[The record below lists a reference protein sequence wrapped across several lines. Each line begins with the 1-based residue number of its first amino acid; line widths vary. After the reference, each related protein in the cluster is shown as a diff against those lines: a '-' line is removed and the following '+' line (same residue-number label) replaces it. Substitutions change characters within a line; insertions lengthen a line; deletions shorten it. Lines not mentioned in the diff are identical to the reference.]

1 MDRLNR
7 LAAYTWDD
15 SRQFR
20 SSYGV
25 WHVFGTKYLGRAVR
39 PDYEQIARLQSAS
52 SPGELSSSSV
62 PHGPG
67 GDSTAG
73 NRGKESERTIEVVAR
88 IGDNLVQEER
98 LQEEYQTL
106 ASADASHRKY
116 LLRPV
121 EMQRLP
127 SLNDDHEP
135 SLLACIYESPGPN
148 DLLRYIDCGAIW
160 YHTRPEGGESDNE
173 TDDVGSYRSDR
184 RELMPLHTFLD
195 FAIGAAEC
203 IEMLHSQQIV
213 HGQIRGDAF
222 HFNQET
228 GRVRLI
234 HLGAGVRAYDTGR
247 LSASSPVLANPLM
260 SPEQT
265 GRTPIQPDN
274 RADIYSLGVLFWS
287 ALVHEIPFG
296 SKSPMDIIREALGQ
310 ELPSVSTLRPDVP
323 ELIAR
328 VIARAT
334 AKNVLGRYNSVSGLR
349 HDLVEVR
356 RLLAAGDTEEAESWE
371 IGSKDVSP
379 FFTLPRTMVGRT
391 TERDAIVEVLDRMF
405 RMYQGKGPRLSSLPE
420 DQFAMFAVPPPSG
433 DNLCEKEARTLADGF
448 PNLPGSTSVTSARI
462 PQSYIAN
469 TSRVRSPGD
478 SQNGSSDGSE
488 VGPVASDGKGAEKR
502 LSTPS
507 ISSSSG
513 DGSSR
518 SSDDAGKTAGHRMMA
533 PKGRCEVIS
542 IEGGAGLGKTR
553 LITSVQIEAR
563 RRGFFASSR
572 FDLAIKEHQ
581 RPVLQLFSS
590 LFEQAFSENS
600 IEPSFLPM
608 LRNHIGSAWDTLHK
622 VLGLPKF
629 LLGSSP
635 NLPEQVPKSAARS
648 TKSLPYRHPP
658 ESTGTESSQEFLR
671 TGSSTNSLPLVRTL
685 LDILRAFTQYKLVCL
700 CLDDVHLADEE
711 SVELITQIISAR
723 IRLVLILAYRPE
735 NASSE
740 MVKQILNLSTN
751 KELRTGRDVGLTVV
765 KLSPLSEDSV
775 MQYVAS
781 TLCLPV
787 PVILPLGAL
796 IQSRTSGN
804 PFYVREMLN
813 DCYEHGFICYDYQEG
828 LWSFD
833 LSRISEHLKADDY
846 NDDIVDDFLIRRLS
860 SLSAVSKSILA
871 WASHLGMT
879 FSFQLVKRLLNSD
892 EMDPWSG
899 LSEREMI
906 QGLQATIQA
915 YVIVPTQDHDIFSF
929 TYNHYMHL
937 AASFHTRDPD
947 HVNFVKAQVLFRYYS
962 HDDKYRNMLASAIIE
977 SAPIFKASVARRR
990 PFRKF
995 LFDYAKAASETGF
1008 RSTAIN
1014 SYTSCIQLLQEDMW
1028 NEDAEDVIYDE
1039 TLQIFTS
1046 AAEGYLYQGQHAE
1059 ASRLLESMLANA
1071 RSPVDKAP
1079 SWILQS
1085 RMLAQLGN
1093 STGAFQAL
1101 KQCLTTLDITIDD
1114 DPSFFKCDNEF
1125 RRLCEAISATT
1136 TEDIIEKASV
1146 GHPILAAV
1154 GAVLVE
1160 ATSAAFWSD
1169 TLTFYQMTLVMVD
1182 TYLSHGPFPQA
1193 GMGLLQLAVIAI
1205 TRDNA
1210 IAFASHCSELAL
1222 ALIKQSNDPRT
1233 RGRGIVLYSTFIDH
1247 LQHHVQSSIS
1257 HLEGALDFSIHAGD
1271 RIATIL
1277 NYGLLATM
1285 KFFASE
1291 NLAELE
1297 SFCVYSCQ
1305 DITSWQSD
1313 TPGGT
1318 ILITICQL
1326 CRALQGKTYT
1336 HDSTA
1341 VMSDEEHN
1349 SAAYKY
1355 WLVRTIKNSD
1365 RPLMLYE
1372 SMEIA
1377 PLFLYGH
1384 YERAV
1389 ALGNSCLKKVNAIW
1403 STRNTRFLMFFHSL
1417 SLAGCVWMRKQQQ
1430 VNHEATLE
1438 EMANLARMLRYFK
1451 RKIEQWQ
1458 AITDVNYL
1466 AWTKILSAQIAE
1478 MEHDQRAA
1486 LSLYQEALDHASTHG
1501 FGFEEALA
1509 NHLLAEHLMREGSS
1523 RLGTLALKEA
1533 ASLYQRIGAT
1543 GVADHILRVH
1553 GLEQKPKHVPREAAT
1568 QTEPDESS
1576 MRIRPQVSDPG
1587 NDEKSS
1593 AGESVAERSLHIL
1606 DLTSILE
1613 RSQVISSVLR
1623 VDELLQTMCKIIM
1636 ESCHG
1641 TATVAAIITKE
1652 NAATEWAVA
1661 ASGDAAGHIKVHHP
1675 PTPIGHSFLVAESV
1689 VNYCVRFREP
1699 AYLPDI
1705 LQDPR
1710 FSYVSEAWLAQNP
1723 SSKSVVAF
1731 PISHGGDETEPL
1743 AVLYLE
1749 GPPNGFSHLNRVV
1762 LQLLVVQLGIS
1773 YSNALTLKEVERVST
1788 INQSMVKVQ
1797 KKALAEAMAAEQE
1810 ANIAKAEALHH
1821 AQLAEE
1827 AAKAKSSF
1835 LANISHELRTPL
1847 NGVIGNSE
1855 LLLSSPLPGQELQ
1868 MADSIHTSAKLLLTV
1883 INDILD
1889 FSKIEANKVQ
1899 LHNVSFDVDKM
1910 IREVVRSM
1918 STDFGN
1924 KRQSNHVRIIQDIR
1938 LPQFRVYGD
1947 PVRLQQILGNL
1958 IGNSLKF
1965 TETGSIT
1972 IGSRADDETVDSARL
1987 TFWVTDTGIGIPE
2000 RHIQNLF
2007 KPFTQADASTA
2018 RRFGGSGLG
2027 LSICKSLI
2035 DMMGGT
2041 IDLKST
2047 EDVGTTVSFSI
2058 TLPKVNPGGSGTA
2071 SPTES
2076 TDNALSLLNTAAPD
2090 CMDLSQIPLSNLR
2103 ICVAEDNLINQ
2114 RITVQYLKKLG
2125 FTQVDAYNNGLE
2137 AVEGIQ
2143 KKASEEQ
2150 PYHMVLMDVQ
2160 MPVMDG
2166 YVATRRLRQDPVDAV
2181 RRILIIAL
2189 TASAIQG
2196 DREKCLDSGMNDY
2209 LAKPFLLEALKKK
2222 FEQYLQ
2228 I

>member
-1 MDRLNR
+1 ML
-7 LAAYTWDD
+7 
-15 SRQFR
+15 
-20 SSYGV
+20 
-25 WHVFGTKYLGRAVR
+25 TKL
-39 PDYEQIARLQSAS
+39 
-52 SPGELSSSSV
+52 ELW
-62 PHGPG
+62 
-67 GDSTAG
+67 
-73 NRGKESERTIEVVAR
+73 N
-88 IGDNLVQEER
+88 
-98 LQEEYQTL
+98 
-106 ASADASHRKY
+106 
-116 LLRPV
+116 
-121 EMQRLP
+121 
-127 SLNDDHEP
+127 
-135 SLLACIYESPGPN
+135 
-148 DLLRYIDCGAIW
+148 
-160 YHTRPEGGESDNE
+160 
-173 TDDVGSYRSDR
+173 
-184 RELMPLHTFLD
+184 
-195 FAIGAAEC
+195 
-203 IEMLHSQQIV
+203 
-213 HGQIRGDAF
+213 
-222 HFNQET
+222 
-228 GRVRLI
+228 
-234 HLGAGVRAYDTGR
+234 
-247 LSASSPVLANPLM
+247 
-260 SPEQT
+260 
-265 GRTPIQPDN
+265 
-274 RADIYSLGVLFWS
+274 
-287 ALVHEIPFG
+287 
-296 SKSPMDIIREALGQ
+296 
-310 ELPSVSTLRPDVP
+310 
-323 ELIAR
+323 
-328 VIARAT
+328 
-334 AKNVLGRYNSVSGLR
+334 
-349 HDLVEVR
+349 
-356 RLLAAGDTEEAESWE
+356 
-371 IGSKDVSP
+371 
-379 FFTLPRTMVGRT
+379 
-391 TERDAIVEVLDRMF
+391 
-405 RMYQGKGPRLSSLPE
+405 
-420 DQFAMFAVPPPSG
+420 
-433 DNLCEKEARTLADGF
+433 
-448 PNLPGSTSVTSARI
+448 
-462 PQSYIAN
+462 
-469 TSRVRSPGD
+469 
-478 SQNGSSDGSE
+478 
-488 VGPVASDGKGAEKR
+488 
-502 LSTPS
+502 
-507 ISSSSG
+507 
-513 DGSSR
+513 
-518 SSDDAGKTAGHRMMA
+518 
-533 PKGRCEVIS
+533 
-542 IEGGAGLGKTR
+542 
-553 LITSVQIEAR
+553 
-563 RRGFFASSR
+563 
-572 FDLAIKEHQ
+572 
-581 RPVLQLFSS
+581 
-590 LFEQAFSENS
+590 
-600 IEPSFLPM
+600 
-608 LRNHIGSAWDTLHK
+608 
-622 VLGLPKF
+622 
-629 LLGSSP
+629 
-635 NLPEQVPKSAARS
+635 
-648 TKSLPYRHPP
+648 
-658 ESTGTESSQEFLR
+658 
-671 TGSSTNSLPLVRTL
+671 
-685 LDILRAFTQYKLVCL
+685 
-700 CLDDVHLADEE
+700 
-711 SVELITQIISAR
+711 
-723 IRLVLILAYRPE
+723 
-735 NASSE
+735 
-740 MVKQILNLSTN
+740 
-751 KELRTGRDVGLTVV
+751 GRDVGITAVT
-765 KLSPLSEDSV
+765 LSPLSEDSV

-781 TLCLPV
+781 TLCLPI
-787 PVILPLGAL
+787 PAILPLGAL
-796 IQSRTSGN
+796 IQARTSGN
-804 PFYVREMLN
+804 PFYVREILN

-833 LSRISEHLKADDY
+833 LGRISEHFKADDY
-846 NDDIVDDFLIRRLS
+846 NDAIFDDFLIRRLS
-860 SLSAVSKSILA
+860 SLSPVAKSILA

-879 FSFQLVKRLLNSD
+879 FSFQLVKRLLSSD
-892 EMDPWSG
+892 ETGSESG

-915 YVIVPTQDHDIFSF
+915 YVVVPTQDHDVFSF
-929 TYNHYMHL
+929 TYNHYMNL
-937 AASFHTRDPD
+937 AASFHTIDQD

-977 SAPIFKASVARRR
+977 SAPIFQASVARRR

-995 LFDYAKAASETGF
+995 LFDYAKAASQTGF

-1046 AAEGYLYQGQHAE
+1046 AAEGYLFQGQHAE
-1059 ASRLLESMLANA
+1059 ASRLLESMLSNA

-1101 KQCLTTLDITIDD
+1101 KDCLMTLDITIDD
-1114 DPSFFKCDNEF
+1114 DPSFSKCDKEF
-1125 RRLCEAISATT
+1125 RRLCEAISAITT
-1136 TEDIIEKASV
+1136 KDIAEKTSV
-1146 GHPILAAV
+1146 GHPIMAAV

-1182 TYLSHGPFPQA
+1182 TYLSHGLFPQA

-1247 LQHHVQSSIS
+1247 IQHHVQSSLAP
-1257 HLEGALDFSIHAGD
+1257 LEGALDFSIHAGD
-1271 RIATIL
+1271 RTATIL

-1305 DITSWQSD
+1305 DISSWQSD

-1318 ILITICQL
+1318 ILITIGQL
-1326 CRALQGKTYT
+1326 CRTLQGKTNT
-1336 HDSTA
+1336 RDSTG
-1341 VMSDEEHN
+1341 VMSDDEHN

-1355 WLVRTIKNSD
+1355 WLLRTIKNSD

-1417 SLAGCVWMRKQQQ
+1417 SLAGCVWMRKQQPF
-1430 VNHEATLE
+1430 NAEAALE
-1438 EMANLARMLRYFK
+1438 EMANLARMLKYFK

-1486 LSLYQEALDHASTHG
+1486 LCLYQEALDHASMHG
-1501 FGFEEALA
+1501 FVFEEALA
-1509 NHLLAEHLMREGSS
+1509 NHLLAEHLMRQGSS
-1523 RLGTLALKEA
+1523 RLGTFALKEA

-1543 GVADHILRVH
+1543 GVADHILYLY
-1553 GLEQKPKHVPREAAT
+1553 GLEQKAMGVSREAAT
-1568 QTEPDESS
+1568 QTEPDETSV
-1576 MRIRPQVSDPG
+1576 RIRPQASEPG
-1587 NDEKSS
+1587 NEEKSS
-1593 AGESVAERSLHIL
+1593 AGDSVGERTLHIL

-1623 VDELLQTMCKIIM
+1623 VDELLRTMCTIVM

-1652 NAATEWAVA
+1652 NPAIEWAVA

-1675 PTPIGHSFLVAESV
+1675 PTPVGHSFLAAESI

-1699 AYLPDI
+1699 AYLPDV

-1731 PISHGGDETEPL
+1731 PISRGGDEGDPL

-1749 GPPNGFSHLNRVV
+1749 GPPNGFSYLNRVV

-1788 INQSMVKVQ
+1788 INQSMVDVQ
-1797 KKALAEAMAAEQE
+1797 KKALAEAMAAEQK

-1855 LLLSSPLPGQELQ
+1855 LLLSSPLPGQQLQ
-1868 MADSIHTSAKLLLTV
+1868 MADSIHMSAKLLLTV

-1899 LHNVSFDVDKM
+1899 LHIVSFDVDNM
-1910 IREVVRSM
+1910 IREVVRST
-1918 STDFGN
+1918 TDFGN
-1924 KRQSNHVRIIQDIR
+1924 KRQFKNVRIIQDIQ
-1938 LPQFRVYGD
+1938 LPQSRVYGD

-1972 IGSRADDETVDSARL
+1972 IGSRADDETEDSARL
-1987 TFWVTDTGIGIPE
+1987 SFWVTDTGIGIPAPL
-2000 RHIQNLF
+2000 IQQLF

-2035 DMMGGT
+2035 DLMGGT
-2041 IDLKST
+2041 IELKSV

-2058 TLPKVNPGGSGTA
+2058 TFSKVNPGGSGTA
-2071 SPTES
+2071 TPTEP
-2076 TDNALSLLNTAAPD
+2076 TDDSLGSLDKAVPNR
-2090 CMDLSQIPLSNLR
+2090 MDLSQISLSDLR
-2103 ICVAEDNLINQ
+2103 ICIAEDNLINQ
-2114 RITVQYLKKLG
+2114 KITVQYLKKLG
-2125 FTQVDAYNNGLE
+2125 FAQVDAYNNGLE

-2143 KKASEEQ
+2143 KKASAEQ
-2150 PYHMVLMDVQ
+2150 PYHIILMDVQ

-2166 YVATRRLRQDPVDAV
+2166 YVATRRLRQNPMDAV

-2222 FEQYLQ
+2222 FGKYLQ